1 MISKNRKRILV
12 IILLC
17 FLTIGGLIG
26 FGIHHQQIKAEQQS
40 MQVGTELWPING
52 QSLGSPLYI
61 DDISVSKNR
70 EQMSI
75 TLNYDKIAFVSLSA
89 FDKNYSVKLVS
100 SPSFLY
106 KNVHLKYHFD
116 RKSHKGIL
124 YVDSSRKL
132 PNKFL
137 KIKLKEKESDS
148 IYYINVDPYSL
159 KISK

>member
-26 FGIHHQQIKAEQQS
+26 FGIHHQQIKEEQQS
-40 MQVGTELWPING
+40 MQAGTELWPING

-61 DDISVSKNR
+61 DDINVSKNH

-75 TLNYDKIAFVSLSA
+75 TLNYDEIALATLSA
-89 FDKNYSVKLVS
+89 FDKNYSVKLIS
-100 SPSFLY
+100 SPKFLY
-106 KNVHLKYHFD
+106 KGIHLKYHFD
-116 RKSHKGIL
+116 RKNNKGIL
-124 YVDSSRKL
+124 YIDSSKEL
-132 PNKFL
+132 PNRLL

-148 IYYINVDPYSL
+148 IYYIKVDPYST
-159 KISK
+159 KINK